1 MMKSIFKK
9 IALAILVMTYAN
21 VVFAAFQPE
30 LLEQKDSYF
39 NFFEQPEELAPAD
52 DVIDLNKAQTEIAKK
67 NEKEYSRFS
76 VLNHQIFNN
85 DKIRVFNFTAFDDHD
100 LKNKLNIGHFSFSEL
115 NSIQITFGYGIEY
128 LYDKGKAV
136 GYEYLS
142 AFPYDRGQLIRIY
155 WNQSY

>member
-1 MMKSIFKK
+1 MMNAVKK
-9 IALAILVMTYAN
+9 IALPVILMTYGS
-21 VVFAAFQPE
+21 VVFAASQPE
-30 LLEQKDSYF
+30 LFEQKEGYF
-39 NFFEQPEELAPAD
+39 DFFKKSEELAQVD
-52 DVIDLNKAQTEIAKK
+52 SDMDLNKTQTEIAEK
-67 NEKEYSRFS
+67 NEKEYARFS

-85 DKIRVFNFTAFDDHD
+85 DKIRIFNFTAFDDHD

-128 LYDKGKAV
+128 LYEKGKAV